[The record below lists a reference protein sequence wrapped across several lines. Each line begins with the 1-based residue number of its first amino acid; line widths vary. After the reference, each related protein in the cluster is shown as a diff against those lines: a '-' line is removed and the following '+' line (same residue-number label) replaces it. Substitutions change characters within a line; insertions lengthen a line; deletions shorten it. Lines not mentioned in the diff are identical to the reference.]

1 MQPNTSLYSKL
12 KSGLCNQTQ
21 WTLRGE
27 IHIRLSILVIR
38 PCYMKHSGRSV
49 LRGIVLDLMCPKISK
64 DEKCVP
70 GWTELIFLFGRYWID
85 LPTYSIIYHFHFR
98 PHSTWKHEIRNESR
112 LAGIHTDCS
121 RGAAIYP
128 RMLHNSGSQR
138 VSGLTTHSD
147 GFGGLPQPFLLFII
161 QIRRQDFPAVRVVQ
175 VYPFHLRRGHQ
186 GSVHQ
191 FCLVWSLHNG
201 RNSSVYT
208 RNYYW
213 FILMHKWTG
222 GYNNLYASGPAEFAT
237 LDLQSLANNVSLVA
251 AGFIEAL
258 LPFSKGPLKGFL
270 ARTHVTHFIMYQIL
284 SYILKT
290 NKKKQ
295 RIDWLG

>member
-1 MQPNTSLYSKL
+1 
-12 KSGLCNQTQ
+12 
-21 WTLRGE
+21 
-27 IHIRLSILVIR
+27 
-38 PCYMKHSGRSV
+38 MKHSGRSV
-49 LRGIVLDLMCPKISK
+49 LRGIVFDLMCPKISK

-70 GWTELIFLFGRYWID
+70 AWTELIFLFGRYWID
-85 LPTYSIIYHFHFR
+85 LPTDSIIYHFHFR

-128 RMLHNSGSQR
+128 RMLHNSGSHG
-138 VSGLTTHSD
+138 VSGLTAHSD

-201 RNSSVYT
+201 WNSSVYT

-222 GYNNLYASGPAEFAT
+222 GYNNLYASGPAEFAM
-237 LDLQSLANNVSLVA
+237 LDLQSLTSNVSVA